1 MTSLHGANTEAQLLE
16 RVAAGDTAAFAE
28 IYDRHSP
35 TLYRLLLGCGSD
47 GNDAERIL
55 QKAFLGF
62 WMLAPRLSSSIPAR
76 EHLEHLLE
84 PHQPCAQSFS

>member
-1 MTSLHGANTEAQLLE
+1 MTSLHGADTEAELLE

-35 TLYRLLLGCGSD
+35 TLYRLLLSHGSD

-55 QKAFLGF
+55 QKTFLGLWF
-62 WMLAPRLSSSIPAR
+62 LAPRLRSSIPAR

-84 PHQPCAQSFS
+84 QHHAGA